1 MFGIESA
8 FTGRLGR
15 EPELKHVKGGTLAM
29 LNLAV
34 AVDEATAKE
43 GQEQKSTWV
52 SVKVFG
58 EKAEAA
64 AESLEKGAKV
74 YVHGKLS
81 LDSWTGNDGQ
91 PRTGLS
97 MVADLVQRQGV
108 GGQKQ
113 QRQRGSSDQQRQA
126 AAQAQAPLDRHHRA
140 DDDMDQEI
148 PF

>member
-34 AVDEATAKE
+34 AVDDAPAKE

-64 AESLEKGAKV
+64 ADSLEKGAKV

-81 LDSWTGNDGQ
+81 LDSWTSQSGEQ
-91 PRTGLS
+91 RHGLS
-97 MVADLVQRQGV
+97 LIADVVQRMGA
-108 GGQKQ
+108 GGQKRQQ
-113 QRQRGSSDQQRQA
+113 QRQRGGITPQQHEA
-126 AAQAQAPLDRHHRA
+126 ADRAQRPLGNDFH
-140 DDDMDQEI
+140 DDEI
-148 PF
+148 GF

>member
-34 AVDEATAKE
+34 AVDDAPAKE

-58 EKAEAA
+58 
-64 AESLEKGAKV
+64 V
-74 YVHGKLS
+74 IYVM
-81 LDSWTGNDGQ
+81 TAIN
-91 PRTGLS
+91 
-97 MVADLVQRQGV
+97 
-108 GGQKQ
+108 
-113 QRQRGSSDQQRQA
+113 
-126 AAQAQAPLDRHHRA
+126 
-140 DDDMDQEI
+140 
-148 PF
+148 